1 MTETSFAAV
10 TQPVRPARP
19 EICIVAPC
27 FNEAVNLPLFH
38 REVGEALAKCDAA
51 ARFVFVNDGS
61 SDDTQAALERL
72 HALDGRVGWVR
83 LARNFGLQS
92 ALAAGL
98 EHADGDV
105 VVVMDADLQDDP
117 NALPA
122 MLERWRAG
130 ADVVY
135 AVRTTRREG
144 PVRRF
149 MNRAFYRTLE
159 FVADIPIPRHAGSFA
174 LYDRRVVE
182 RINALPERNRY
193 LPGLRAWVG
202 FQQEGMEVPRRAR
215 KDGEPRQSLVRLFAL
230 AFDGLFA
237 FSKAPLRVASL
248 IGIGVTALS
257 ALALLVV
264 VYWRFIERSFPE
276 GMGLATIALALLFL
290 GGVQLLVLGIV
301 GEYLGRVYDEVKG
314 RPNYVVMESVSGKAT
329 PS

>member
-1 MTETSFAAV
+1 MTE
-10 TQPVRPARP
+10 PRPIQRVARP

-38 REVGEALAKCDAA
+38 QEVSTALAQCDAS
-51 ARFVFVNDGS
+51 ARFVFVDDGS
-61 SDDTQAALERL
+61 TDDTLGTLQRL
-72 HALDGRVGWVR
+72 HTLDGRVGWVR

-92 ALAAGL
+92 ALSAGL
-98 EHADGDV
+98 EHADADV
-105 VVVMDADLQDDP
+105 VIVMDADLQDDP
-117 NALPA
+117 TAVPR
-122 MLERWRAG
+122 MVDRWRAG

-202 FQQEGMEVPRRAR
+202 FEQQGLEVPRRAR
-215 KDGEPRQSLVRLFAL
+215 QDGEPRQSLFRLFAL

-237 FSKAPLRVASL
+237 FSKAPLRLASM
-248 IGIGVTALS
+248 IGFGVTALS

-264 VYWRFIERSFPE
+264 IYWRFIERSFPE

-290 GGVQLLVLGIV
+290 GGVQLLVLGII

-314 RPNYVVMESVSGKAT
+314 RPNYVVMEHVAGKA
-329 PS
+329 SG